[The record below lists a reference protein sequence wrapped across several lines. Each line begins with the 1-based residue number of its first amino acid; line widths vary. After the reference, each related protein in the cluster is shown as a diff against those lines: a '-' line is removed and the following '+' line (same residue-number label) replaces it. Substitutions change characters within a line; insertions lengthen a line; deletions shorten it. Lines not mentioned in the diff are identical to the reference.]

1 MISFEEYYR
10 NEELRMVNYELE
22 RLILSYGESVKVVP
36 PEHLKNKIL
45 TQLTNAI
52 DNY

>member
-1 MISFEEYYR
+1 MIFFEKYYR

-22 RLILSYGESVKVVP
+22 RLILSYGESVEDVT